1 MCGIFGSVD
10 GGTRRTRL
18 AVAAMRHRGPD
29 AAHVF
34 DEHEVFLGHARLAI
48 IDVGKR
54 SEQPMTRGSTTVSF
68 NGEIWN
74 WQEVRAELEGH
85 GLGFTT
91 DGDAEVVARALDFW
105 GEQALP
111 RFQGMFAIA
120 WTRGDGVLLAAR
132 DRFGEVPL
140 HFHKGWPVMAASEVK
155 ALYAAG
161 AALGLV
167 DWVPPGAVLE
177 VRGGVA
183 RLRRWYD
190 VAAEPD
196 RSWNL
201 ETAAGAIG
209 DLVAAGARERAISDV
224 PVCTLLSGGI
234 DSAAVAL
241 ELKKHFPDLVAYVA
255 VMNSKSPDLR
265 AARVAAEAVGVE
277 LREVAVAAPSDGDLA
292 KVVRAIEMPH
302 KAQVEIGWA
311 CLALA
316 RRMRDDGF
324 KVTFSGEG
332 SDELWASYGFA
343 YHALKTQGWHEYR
356 RDLFVGQHRK
366 NFARCNKVF
375 MAHGVECRLPF
386 LSTPLVEL
394 ALALPR
400 AAVQDGARRP
410 KAVIQD
416 AYAGRLP
423 DLVVRRSKLAFQDGL
438 GLKRAISDARED
450 PKALYVEALK
460 RLFPGLAA

>member
-1 MCGIFGSVD
+1 MCGLICGVD
-10 GGTRRTRL
+10 GPAHSISRGI
-18 AVAAMRHRGPD
+18 AALVHRGPD
-29 AAHVF
+29 HQAV
-34 DEHEVFLGHARLAI
+34 EVVGDVVMGHARLAI
-48 IDVGKR
+48 QDLSAG
-54 SEQPMTRGSTTVSF
+54 SNQPMLRGDTTISF
-68 NGEIWN
+68 VGEIWN
-74 WQEVRAELEGH
+74 WRAVRGALEA
-85 GLGFTT
+85 LGRKFSTE
-91 DGDAEVVARALDFW
+91 GDTEVVAHAIDEW
-105 GEQALP
+105 GERALP
-111 RFQGMFAIA
+111 RLQGMFAIA

-140 HFHKGWPVMAASEVK
+140 HFHRGWPVMVASEVK
-155 ALYAAG
+155 ALQGAG
-161 AALGLV
+161 AALALV

-177 VRGGVA
+177 ARGGVA
-183 RLRRWYD
+183 KLRRWYY
-190 VAAEPD
+190 VAADPIPGI
-196 RSWNL
+196 NL
-201 ETAAGAIG
+201 RRASEQVGE
-209 DLVAAGARERAISDV
+209 LVARGAAERAISDV

-241 ELKKHFPDLVAYVA
+241 ELKRHFPKLVAYVA
-255 VMNSKSPDLR
+255 VMNPRSPDLR
-265 AARVAAEAVGVE
+265 AARVVAEAVGVE
-277 LREVAVAAPSDGDLA
+277 LREVAVSAPSNEDLER
-292 KVVRAIEMPH
+292 VVRAIEMPH

-316 RRMRDDGF
+316 RRMQADGF

-343 YHALKTQGWHEYR
+343 YHALKTQDWHSYR

-375 MAHGVECRLPF
+375 MARGVECRLPF

-423 DLVVRRSKLAFQDGL
+423 ELVVRRSKLAFQDGL
-438 GLKRAISDARED
+438 GLKKAISDARED
-450 PKALYVEALK
+450 PKALYVAALE